1 MSGPPPKRQAQRRR
15 RNKPEGPTLVSVP
28 AGAAASADPK
38 TKVPRVSPSWHPL
51 MKDWFRSLKES
62 DQSVFYQ
69 SSDWQ
74 TARLLAEVMSQ
85 ELNSGEG
92 VKASMLAE
100 FNRAAAS
107 LMTTEGERRRL
118 RVELSAGAS
127 GSEADEES
135 SSVMATYKEMG
146 LA

>member
-1 MSGPPPKRQAQRRR
+1 MPGPPPKREDQRRR
-15 RNKPEGPTLVSVP
+15 RNKNPDGLTTVTA
-28 AGAAASADPK
+28 AGGK
-38 TKVPRVSPSWHPL
+38 RGELPRVSPHWHPL

-62 DQSVFYQ
+62 GQSQFYEA
-69 SSDWQ
+69 SDWQ

-85 ELNSGEG
+85 ELNSGEP
-92 VKASMLAE
+92 VKASMLGE

-118 RVELSAGAS
+118 RVELQSPQ
-127 GSEADEES
+127 ADQDDETVVS
-135 SSVMATYKEMG
+135 IMARYKDK

>member
-1 MSGPPPKRQAQRRR
+1 MPGPPPKREDQRRR
-15 RNKPEGPTLVSVP
+15 RNKNPDGLTTVT
-28 AGAAASADPK
+28 ATGGKRPK
-38 TKVPRVSPSWHPL
+38 LPRVSPHWHPL

-62 DQSVFYQ
+62 GQSQFYEA
-69 SSDWQ
+69 SDWQ

-85 ELNSGEG
+85 ELNSGEP
-92 VKASMLAE
+92 VKASMLGE

-118 RVELSAGAS
+118 RVELQSPQ
-127 GSEADEES
+127 ADQDDDTVVS
-135 SSVMATYKEMG
+135 IMAKYKDK

>member
-1 MSGPPPKRQAQRRR
+1 MPGPPPKRSDQRRR
-15 RNKPEGPTLVSVP
+15 RNKDATGLTLVT
-28 AGAAASADPK
+28 ASATSSRVKP
-38 TKVPRVSPSWHPL
+38 PRVSPHWHPL

-62 DQSVFYQ
+62 GQVQFYEP
-69 SSDWQ
+69 SDWQ

-100 FNRAAAS
+100 FNRGAAA

-118 RVELSAGAS
+118 RVELQGS
-127 GSEADEES
+127 GETVQKPDAVVTAMEA
-135 SSVMATYKEMG
+135 YKQM
-146 LA
+146 LS

>member
-1 MSGPPPKRQAQRRR
+1 M
-15 RNKPEGPTLVSVP
+15 
-28 AGAAASADPK
+28 
-38 TKVPRVSPSWHPL
+38 PRVSPHWHPL

-62 DQSVFYQ
+62 GQSQFYEA
-69 SSDWQ
+69 SDWQ

-85 ELNSGEG
+85 ELNSGEP
-92 VKASMLAE
+92 VKASMLGE

-118 RVELSAGAS
+118 RVELQSPQ
-127 GSEADEES
+127 ADQDDDTVVS
-135 SSVMATYKEMG
+135 IMAKYKDK

>member
-1 MSGPPPKRQAQRRR
+1 MSGPVPKRSDQRRR
-15 RNKPEGPTLVSVP
+15 RNKDSSGLTAVSS
-28 AGAAASADPK
+28 GTRASAIK
-38 TKVPRVSPSWHPL
+38 APRVSPSWHPL
-51 MKDWFRSLKES
+51 MKDWFRSLKAS
-62 DQSVFYQ
+62 GQARFYEA
-69 SSDWQ
+69 SDWQ

-107 LMTTEGERRRL
+107 LLTTEGERRRL
-118 RVELSAGAS
+118 RVELRGGEDTAGRDAVVTAM
-127 GSEADEES
+127 E
-135 SSVMATYKEMG
+135 TYKEM

>member
-1 MSGPPPKRQAQRRR
+1 MSGPVPKRSDQRRR
-15 RNKPEGPTLVSVP
+15 RNKDTSGLALVSAPSGKAVVK
-28 AGAAASADPK
+28 A
-38 TKVPRVSPSWHPL
+38 PRVSPSWHPL

-62 DQSVFYQ
+62 GQARFYEA
-69 SSDWQ
+69 SDWQ

-92 VKASMLAE
+92 VKANLLAE

-107 LMTTEGERRRL
+107 LLTTEGERRRL
-118 RVELSAGAS
+118 RVELQGGEDTS
-127 GSEADEES
+127 GREA
-135 SSVMATYKEMG
+135 VATAMENYKEM